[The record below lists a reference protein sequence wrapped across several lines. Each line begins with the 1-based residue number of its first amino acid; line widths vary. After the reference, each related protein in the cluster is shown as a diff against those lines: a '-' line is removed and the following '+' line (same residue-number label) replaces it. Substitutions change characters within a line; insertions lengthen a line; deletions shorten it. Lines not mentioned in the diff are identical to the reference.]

1 MMSDLLLQVL
11 IVVAFEIARR
21 QATAG
26 RAVQLRRF
34 RAAGISPLPKRV
46 KDDSVSFRSM
56 KL

>member
-1 MMSDLLLQVL
+1 MQL
-11 IVVAFEIARR
+11 EE
-21 QATAG
+21 ATAG

-34 RAAGISPLPKRV
+34 RAAGISPLPKRF